1 MTMRLRGTLEGEAMR
16 AEFSKE
22 ELAAEFGPNWAEGL
36 FTLQDIIA
44 DMTDDEFM
52 RFLELLSL
60 FRSDRA
66 QATRGLEQL
75 GAEIRHR
82 RG

>member
-1 MTMRLRGTLEGEAMR
+1 MC
-16 AEFSKE
+16 AESSKE
-22 ELAAEFGPNWAEGL
+22 ELAAAFGPKSAGRL

-44 DMTDDEFM
+44 GMTDDEFV

-66 QATRGLEQL
+66 LATRDLERL

>member
-1 MTMRLRGTLEGEAMR
+1 MGEAMC

-22 ELAAEFGPNWAEGL
+22 ELAAVFGPKTAGQM
-36 FTLQDIIA
+36 FTLQDIVA
-44 DMTDDEFM
+44 DMTDDEFV

-75 GAEIRHR
+75 GAEIRR
-82 RG
+82 RHG

>member
-1 MTMRLRGTLEGEAMR
+1 MTMPLRGTLEGEAMC

-22 ELAAEFGPNWAEGL
+22 ELAAAFGPKSTGRL

-44 DMTDDEFM
+44 DMTDDEFA
-52 RFLELLSL
+52 RFLELLSH

-66 QATRGLEQL
+66 QATRGLEQR
-75 GAEIRHR
+75 GAKIRHR